1 MQKNLKSAMRG
12 VSISDGTSAAGIDP
26 VPETPD
32 VAHPV
37 TVAIRSEARTI
48 ATSMVDGKFLRFMA
62 VV

>member
-1 MQKNLKSAMRG
+1 MRG